1 MEILKKPEGIICLL
15 RFDEDDEDKELVVDV
30 EKEAHPCIAIS
41 EDNDGIQVSV
51 LGLGNFDFPAKTS
64 FILII
69 HHTQVET
76 RTRVNCWR
84 KPSPDWRSS

>member
-1 MEILKKPEGIICLL
+1 MLNKPAGIICLL

-51 LGLGNFDFPAKTS
+51 LGLGN
-64 FILII
+64 
-69 HHTQVET
+69 H
-76 RTRVNCWR
+76 
-84 KPSPDWRSS
+84 